1 MRKAAVQSLSTVAHH
16 KPRLLAGRLAP
27 LLPKLYAQTVVDESL
42 IRIVDLG
49 PFKHRI
55 DDGLELRKVL
65 NQVHSVRVLVSFQK
79 CPAVKDLAPS
89 RASSG
94 VASKMAWSCPEVPVT
109 NVAAV
114 AAVWNEPRLH
124 EMPTRSWLHT
134 SIAERLHR
142 PVSTY
147 LWQRLG

>member
-16 KPRLLAGRLAP
+16 KPRLLAGRLPP

-65 NQVHSVRVLVSFQK
+65 NQVHNVRVFFI
-79 CPAVKDLAPS
+79 
-89 RASSG
+89 
-94 VASKMAWSCPEVPVT
+94 SKMPCRKGPGPVPGLIRRRFKDGLELPDHQFRCCSMERNQTARNADKELASFPNCRAPAQASVHLS
-109 NVAAV
+109 VAA
-114 AAVWNEPRLH
+114 P
-124 EMPTRSWLHT
+124 WLKH
-134 SIAERLHR
+134 
-142 PVSTY
+142 
-147 LWQRLG
+147 Q